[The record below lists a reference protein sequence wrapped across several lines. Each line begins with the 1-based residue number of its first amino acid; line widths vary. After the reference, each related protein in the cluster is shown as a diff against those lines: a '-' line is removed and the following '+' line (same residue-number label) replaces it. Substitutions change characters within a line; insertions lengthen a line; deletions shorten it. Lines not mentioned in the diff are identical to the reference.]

1 MKKILFFGTITWW
14 IRKKAQS
21 EEQVQRILK
30 KVKATYL
37 KNLKQTQ
44 EVSDRRIRNREP
56 NASMAMSEDT
66 RELK

>member
-37 KNLKQTQ
+37 KNLKQMKSQ
-44 EVSDRRIRNREP
+44 IEEDPIEKRRSKQPI
-56 NASMAMSEDT
+56 
-66 RELK
+66 